1 MFAPQAVGANDGVA
15 LAAKVN
21 GRDAYLMVGFHHI
34 LGVLVLQT
42 EVLK

>member
-1 MFAPQAVGANDGVA
+1 MISPQTAGANDGVA

-21 GRDAYLMVGFHHI
+21 GRDAYLMVGFQHI
-34 LGVLVLQT
+34 LSVLVLQT